1 MSGENAAI
9 IGEFIAGTAERTLPE
24 NVRDAAHRS
33 LVDWMGVTVAGAQEQ
48 VAQAVLRYS
57 GVEKIPTLGGC
68 DPEKAALANGTAAH
82 ALDFDD
88 THILTDSHLSAVI
101 WAALLALAKPE
112 TEAGTRLIHAF
123 VAGYEVAA
131 KLAGR
136 RVGFSMQFRWFH
148 PSGVLGHLAS
158 AAAVAAYEGLD
169 ATRAAQALALA
180 ATQAAGLRGTLGS
193 MAKPVQVGRAAM
205 NGIVNVRMA
214 QAGIVT
220 GLDILDCNGSFV
232 RAFVQD
238 GSAQLV
244 SLRTDD
250 LGSDWAVLRASFK
263 PYACLHG
270 IHPSIDAARKF
281 VTDPEDIVAI
291 RVYVAPGVKQV
302 AKFSMPETPLQA
314 KFSVEYCVALALT
327 GYEVGAADFSA
338 TRLSD
343 PRVRRLMELVETLPE
358 EGRKMLDSAVE
369 VNLIDGACSR
379 RETTLSR
386 GHPGNPMSWMELE
399 AKFLSLVEPIL
410 GSRTS
415 PLLVLLR
422 HFELPDA
429 VRKIKILLE
438 C

>member
-1 MSGENAAI
+1 MSGENASV
-9 IGEFIAGTAERTLPE
+9 IGAFIAGTAERRLPE
-24 NVRDAAHRS
+24 EVCDAAHRS

-57 GVEKIPTLGGC
+57 GVEKAPTLGGSN
-68 DPEKAALANGTAAH
+68 PEKIALANGTAAH

-88 THILTDSHLSAVI
+88 THISTDSHLSAVI
-101 WAALLALAKPE
+101 WAALLALTKPE
-112 TEAGTRLIHAF
+112 MEQGLRLLRAF

-136 RVGFSMQFRWFH
+136 RVGFSLQFRWFH

-205 NGIVNVRMA
+205 NGIVSVRMA

-220 GLDILDCNGSFV
+220 GLDVLDWDGSFI

-238 GSAQLV
+238 GSAKLV
-244 SLRTDD
+244 SLKMGD
-250 LGSDWAVLRASFK
+250 LGSDWAVLRTSFK

-270 IHPSIDAARKF
+270 IHPSIDAAREF
-281 VTDPEDIVAI
+281 VTDPEDIVAA

-302 AKFSMPETPLQA
+302 AKFTLPETPLQA
-314 KFSVEYCVALALT
+314 KFSVEYCVALALA
-327 GYEVGAADFSA
+327 GYEVGAADFTA
-338 TRLSD
+338 VRLSD
-343 PRVRRLMELVETLPE
+343 TRVRRLMGLVETLPE

-369 VNLIDGACSR
+369 IDLMDGARSR
-379 RETTLSR
+379 RETVLSR

-415 PLLVLLR
+415 QLLILLR

-429 VRKIKILLE
+429 VRKVKVLLE

>member
-9 IGEFIAGTAERTLPE
+9 IGAFIAGTAERTLPE

-57 GVEKIPTLGGC
+57 GVEKIPTLGGR

-112 TEAGTRLIHAF
+112 TEAGMQLIRAF

-205 NGIVNVRMA
+205 NGIVSVRMA

-232 RAFVQD
+232 R
-238 GSAQLV
+238 
-244 SLRTDD
+244 
-250 LGSDWAVLRASFK
+250 DWAVLRASFK

-270 IHPSIDAARKF
+270 IHPSIDAAREF
-281 VTDPEDIVAI
+281 VTDPEDIVAV

-399 AKFLSLVEPIL
+399 AKYLSLVEPIL

-429 VRKIKILLE
+429 VRKIQILLE